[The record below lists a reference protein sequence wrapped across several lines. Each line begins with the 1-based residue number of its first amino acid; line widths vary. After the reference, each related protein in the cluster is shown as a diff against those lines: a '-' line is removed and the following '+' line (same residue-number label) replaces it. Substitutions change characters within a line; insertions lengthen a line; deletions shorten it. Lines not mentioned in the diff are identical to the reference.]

1 MVKQSLI
8 DTFINEIYFR
18 PPKKNYSTNKT
29 IVKHIDDT
37 WSMDLLD
44 MVDYGVKNNKGYR
57 YILVVIDNFSKFG
70 WVVPLKNK
78 FAQTITDE
86 ISNLI
91 NESKRKPNL
100 IETDDGK
107 EFVNKTFNDFLKL
120 NDIKRYSRYTNKG
133 AVFAERFNRTI
144 RNLLKKPVFEKG
156 NANWLDE
163 LSLVIK
169 KYNNTIH
176 HSTKMTP
183 IDASKRKNEEEI
195 YNNLVDKRNKRKP
208 KYKVGDFVRT
218 ADKRSIFSKGDSTNW
233 SYKLYKITEVI
244 DDNIPS
250 YHIDFLPERYNEAL
264 LKKSRLTLE
273 ENGTVIKKLKI

>member
-1 MVKQSLI
+1 MVKRSQ
-8 DTFINEIYFR
+8 DNTFINEIYSR
-18 PPKKNYSTNKT
+18 PPKKNYSINKT

-37 WSMDLLD
+37 WSLDLLD

-57 YILVVIDNFSKFG
+57 YILVGIDNFSKFG
-70 WVVPLKNK
+70 WAGPLKSK
-78 FAQTITDE
+78 SAQTITDE
-86 ISNLI
+86 VSNFI
-91 NESKRKPNL
+91 NKSKRKPSL

-120 NDIKRYSRYTNKG
+120 NDIKRYSCYTNRG
-133 AVFAERFNRTI
+133 AVFAEIFNRTI
-144 RNLLKKPVFEKG
+144 ENSLKKPVFEKG

-163 LSLVIK
+163 LPLVIK
-169 KYNNTIH
+169 KYNNNIH

-195 YNNLVDKRNKRKP
+195 YNNLQDKRTKRNP

-233 SYKLYKITEVI
+233 SYKLYK
-244 DDNIPS
+244 N
-250 YHIDFLPERYNEAL
+250 Y
-264 LKKSRLTLE
+264 
-273 ENGTVIKKLKI
+273 

>member
-44 MVDYGVKNNKGYR
+44 MIDYGVKNNKGYR

-86 ISNLI
+86 VSNLI
-91 NESKRKPNL
+91 NESMRKPNL

-183 IDASKRKNEEEI
+183 IDASKRKIEEEI
-195 YNNLVDKRNKRKP
+195 YNNLVDKK
-208 KYKVGDFVRT
+208 
-218 ADKRSIFSKGDSTNW
+218 TN
-233 SYKLYKITEVI
+233 
-244 DDNIPS
+244 
-250 YHIDFLPERYNEAL
+250 
-264 LKKSRLTLE
+264 
-273 ENGTVIKKLKI
+273 ENQNTK

>member
-8 DTFINEIYFR
+8 DTFITEIYFR

-44 MVDYGVKNNKGYR
+44 MIDYGVKNNKGYR

-86 ISNLI
+86 VSNLI

-107 EFVNKTFNDFLKL
+107 EFVNKTFNDFLKP

-208 KYKVGDFVRT
+208 KYKVGEFVRT

-244 DDNIPS
+244 YDNIPS

>member
-8 DTFINEIYFR
+8 DTFINEIYSK

-37 WSMDLLD
+37 WSMNLLD
-44 MVDYGVKNNKGYR
+44 MVEYGVKNNKGYR
-57 YILVVIDNFSKFG
+57 YILVVIDNFSMFG
-70 WVVPLKNK
+70 WTVPLKNK
-78 FAQTITDE
+78 SAETITDE
-86 ISNLI
+86 VSDLI
-91 NESKRKPNL
+91 DKSKRKPNL

-107 EFVNKTFNDFLKL
+107 EFVNETFNDFLNF

-156 NANWLDE
+156 NANWLGD
-163 LSLVIK
+163 LPLVIK
-169 KYNNTIH
+169 KNNNTIH

-183 IDASKRKNEEEI
+183 VDASKRRNEEEI
-195 YNNLVDKRNKRKP
+195 YNNPQDKRIKRKP
-208 KYKVGDFVRT
+208 KHKVGDFVRT
-218 ADKRSIFSKGDSTNW
+218 ADKRSIFSIGDSTNW
-233 SYKLYKITEVI
+233 SYKLYRITEII

-250 YHIDFLPERYNEAL
+250 YHIDFLPERYNEASL
-264 LKKSRLTLE
+264 
-273 ENGTVIKKLKI
+273 